1 MDQVSEISSVI
12 QDHVEGL
19 AAFEVQGLLN
29 APHVL
34 LVGLALPCIHYTN
47 GVKQKR
53 GQLGRFSLVGDQSS
67 VGGAIIL
74 RRPCDVEPQWRTP
87 PMLFATL

>member
-19 AAFEVQGLLN
+19 ASLEVQGLLN

-34 LVGLALPCIHYTN
+34 LVGLTFPCKHYTN
-47 GVKQKR
+47 KVKKKIR
-53 GQLGRFSLVGDQSS
+53 S
-67 VGGAIIL
+67 VGKIL
-74 RRPCDVEPQWRTP
+74 TGW
-87 PMLFATL
+87 

>member
-34 LVGLALPCIHYTN
+34 LVGLALPRIHYTN
-47 GVKQKR
+47 TAKQQKQ
-53 GQLGRFSLVGDQSS
+53 GQLERLSLVGDH
-67 VGGAIIL
+67 
-74 RRPCDVEPQWRTP
+74 
-87 PMLFATL
+87 